1 MLTNVH
7 EEKIKKPII
16 IVVVISCTKEE
27 WDQNN
32 LYLLN

>member
-7 EEKIKKPII
+7 EEKIENSVI
-16 IVVVISCTKEE
+16 IVLVISFTKED